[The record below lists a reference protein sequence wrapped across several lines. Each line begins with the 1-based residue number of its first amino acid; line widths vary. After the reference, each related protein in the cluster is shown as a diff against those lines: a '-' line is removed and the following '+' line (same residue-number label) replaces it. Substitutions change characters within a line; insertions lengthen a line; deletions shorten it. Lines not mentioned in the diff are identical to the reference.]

1 MVTEL
6 IDNQFKNSSILL
18 IIPVFNDWESL
29 DLLLM
34 HLDEVFKEGD
44 VRAEVLVVDDASSIS
59 APDSFKSSN
68 FKAINKVYVL
78 ELRRNLGHQRAIA
91 IGLAYV
97 EANIKC
103 QAVVVMDGDG
113 EDAPRDVLRLIVQCD
128 KEGYEKIVFARRTK
142 RSESQMFKI
151 FYLIYKWLY
160 KLLTGQEISVGN
172 FSIIPYKILRRI
184 VVVSEIWNHYAA
196 GIFKAKLPSTHI
208 PCKRGVRLAGQSKM
222 RFVSLV
228 SHGLSAISVYGDIIG
243 VRFLVAIF
251 FLMLFSVILIAVI
264 LVVRIAIPNWAPY
277 VAGLSFI
284 ILLQSMTIS
293 LSFVFLILNGRN
305 NFGFLPKRDYHY
317 FVLDVQQVFPI
328 A

>member
-1 MVTEL
+1 MFTEL
-6 IDNQFKNSSILL
+6 PDNQFENSSILL

-29 DLLLM
+29 ELLLM
-34 HLDEVFKEGD
+34 HLDEVFKEGN

-160 KLLTGQEISVGN
+160 KLLTGQEINVGN

-222 RFVSLV
+222 KFVSLV

-251 FLMLFSVILIAVI
+251 FLMLFSVSLIAVI

-317 FVLDVQQVFPI
+317 FILDVQQVFPE